1 MATFKI
7 TGFAE
12 STVRA
17 YFDLFTVDGA
27 EINDEIDMAIDTLA
41 QAYDPKRS
49 AIAVDESD
57 AAEIV
62 AALTWLANGED
73 EAYERERTKAGDRR
87 DPECMNAARHAA
99 RGLSTLSCNIVKRFG
114 AACYT

>member
-27 EINDEIDMAIDTLA
+27 EINDEIDAAIDTLV

-49 AIAVDESD
+49 AITVHEAE
-57 AAEIV
+57 AADIV
-62 AALTWLANGED
+62 AALTALSNGED
-73 EAYERERTKAGDRR
+73 EAYERERAKAADRR

>member
-27 EINDEIDMAIDTLA
+27 EIDAATDTLV

-49 AIAVDESD
+49 AITVHEAE
-57 AAEIV
+57 AADIV
-62 AALTWLANGED
+62 AALTALSNGED
-73 EAYERERTKAGDRR
+73 EAYERERAKAADRR

>member
-49 AIAVDESD
+49 AITVDESD

-73 EAYERERTKAGDRR
+73 ETYERERAKADDRR
-87 DPECMNAARHAA
+87 DPECMNASRHAA